1 MFTAKRAGRVS
12 QGIDQGGLLKYV
24 HGGEYHAFNP
34 DVVQTLQKAVQH
46 GSYEYYQEYAD
57 LVNNRPVATLRDLF
71 DLKTNAPI
79 SIDEV
84 EPASE
89 ILKRL

>member
-34 DVVQTLQKAVQH
+34 DVVQTLQKAVQT
-46 GSYEYYQEYAD
+46 A
-57 LVNNRPVATLRDLF
+57 ATSTTKNTR
-71 DLKTNAPI
+71 I
-79 SIDEV
+79 W
-84 EPASE
+84 
-89 ILKRL
+89 